1 MLKHLTIKNYALIE
15 SLEADFHHGFSVI
28 TGETGAG
35 KSIILGALGLILGQ
49 RADLQS
55 LMDKNEKC
63 IVEGFFNIDHLELK
77 SFFDENSLDYDPSQA
92 ILRREILPSGKS
104 RAFINDTPVNLN
116 LLKELAEKLVD
127 IHSQN
132 RVTSLQDEGFQLAAL
147 DNYAG
152 LGVELQSYREVYDT
166 VKSLKHNLGAL
177 VSKEAEAARE
187 QDFYRF
193 QLEELET
200 ARLVAGEQEQTEEEL
215 KLLTHAEEIKTRL
228 HNAAE
233 ILDREHGLIDMIQEL
248 MHEVKPVRSYYSDI
262 ETVYNTIES
271 SLFELKEASLD
282 LGRVGEKL
290 DVDPER
296 VIQLNERLNTIYHL
310 QHKHRTDSVD
320 GLLKVKDEYAGKIAA
335 YSSLNEQIE
344 HLKNQISELESEL
357 QQRAELISAKRHSS
371 SSEFESE
378 IIKLIEGL
386 GMPLARFSVNILPI
400 NELTPDGLDHVSFL
414 FNANKGG
421 ELQELARVASGG
433 ELSRLLLAIKSVNT
447 SRNLISTIIFDE
459 IDSGV
464 SGEVAGKM
472 GNIMQ
477 IMARTMQV
485 ISITHIPQIAAR
497 GAHHYVVYKETGDEQ
512 TKTYIRQIL
521 REERIVEIAK
531 MLSDT
536 TVTVPALETAKELLK
551 N

>member
-15 SLEADFHHGFSVI
+15 SLETDFHDGFSVI

-63 IVEGFFNIDHLELK
+63 IVEGFFSTNHLYLK
-77 SFFDENSLDYDPSQA
+77 DFFDENSLDYEPDQA

-116 LLKELAEKLVD
+116 ILKDLAEKLVD

-152 LGVELQSYREVYDT
+152 LDADLQVYREFYNR
-166 VKSLKHNLGAL
+166 SLRLKHELAIL
-177 VSKEAEAARE
+177 IAKEATAAKE
-187 QDFYRF
+187 QDFYKF
-193 QLEELET
+193 QLEELEN
-200 ARLVAGEQEQTEEEL
+200 ASLVAGEQEQIEEEL
-215 KLLTHAEEIKTRL
+215 KLLTHAEEIKSRL
-228 HNAAE
+228 MAAIT
-233 ILDREHGLIDMIQEL
+233 ILDREQGLLELLQEL
-248 MHEVKPVRSYYSDI
+248 LHEIKPVKSYYSDI
-262 ETVYNTIES
+262 ESFFKIIES
-271 SLFELKEASLD
+271 SYFELKEASLD
-282 LGRVGEKL
+282 IGRVGEKL

-296 VIQLNERLNTIYHL
+296 SSRLNERLNMIYHL
-310 QHKHRTDSVD
+310 QQKHRTDSVD
-320 GLLKVKDEYAGKIAA
+320 GLIKVMEEYVLKIAA
-335 YSSLNEQIE
+335 YSSLNEQIAG
-344 HLKNQISELESEL
+344 LKLEVSDLEVDL
-357 QQRAELISAKRHSS
+357 RQRAEGISAKRHQFIP
-371 SSEFESE
+371 EFERE

-386 GMPLARFSVNILPI
+386 GMPLARFSVDIQPLSV
-400 NELTPDGLDHVSFL
+400 LTPDGCDHVVFL

-433 ELSRLLLAIKSVNT
+433 ELSRLLLAIKSLNA
-447 SRNLISTIIFDE
+447 SKKLISTIIFDE
-459 IDSGV
+459 IDSGI

-477 IMARTMQV
+477 IMAGTIQV

-497 GAHHYVVYKETGDEQ
+497 GAHHYIVYKETGDVQ
-512 TKTYIRQIL
+512 TKTYIRHIQ
-521 REERIVEIAK
+521 RDERIVEIAK
-531 MLSDT
+531 MLSDS
-536 TVTVPALETAKELLK
+536 TVTIPALETAKELLK